1 MFCAKCGAVLADD
14 ARKCDQCGAPV
25 RIRPGHE
32 AAVEKKAK
40 KGGRTVSAP
49 VKKNLSLED
58 AAETGAEAET
68 LRDPVFYEEADRDV
82 DVDAIIKIARGE
94 EPDYGGKADTK
105 ESFSAPEDDEEPEL
119 DMDTYLAG
127 MPLIQ
132 KIRRSISMR
141 HHRREEAADQRR
153 MNRQLER
160 ALHHFAEEEKDQQKA
175 EELRAEAA
183 RLREAEK
190 VRRREAERAE
200 AARRQQEKVRA
211 EKAAAERAEAARRQ
225 QEKARTEKAAA
236 ERAEAARRQ
245 QEKARTE
252 KAAAERAEAARRQQ
266 EKARAEKAA
275 AEHEE
280 AARLRQEKTHA
291 EKAAAERAETVLLQE
306 EKAGAVKAAEKSA
319 EAVILQEEKADTVKT
334 AEKSAEAAAL
344 QEKAGSG
351 RKAHASEKAADQ
363 ELKPASEKVADQ
375 EVKPA
380 SEKAAESRNKTA
392 AVTTRRL
399 NYAELT
405 PEERRI
411 EKARRLRKFQENQ
424 PDSMDE
430 FLGRYGMTKDAA
442 VRIATL
448 FLIALLSIIYVMGRG
463 SGTSVTDAPVAGDS
477 ITGTTAAPGQE
488 EGGMPAEESGEIQ
501 VPTGGG
507 EFGNE

>member
-225 QEKARTEKAAA
+225 QEKARAEKAAA

-252 KAAAERAEAARRQQ
+252 KARA
-266 EKARAEKAA
+266 KKAA

-351 RKAHASEKAADQ
+351 RKAHTAEKAADQ
-363 ELKPASEKVADQ
+363 ELKPASEKAADQ

>member
-225 QEKARTEKAAA
+225 QEKAR
-236 ERAEAARRQ
+236 
-245 QEKARTE
+245 
-252 KAAAERAEAARRQQ
+252 
-266 EKARAEKAA
+266 AEKAA

-363 ELKPASEKVADQ
+363 ELKPASEKAADQ

-380 SEKAAESRNKTA
+380 SEKVAESRNKTA

>member
-190 VRRREAERAE
+190 DRRREAERAE

-225 QEKARTEKAAA
+225 QEKARAEKAAA

-252 KAAAERAEAARRQQ
+252 KARA
-266 EKARAEKAA
+266 KKAA

-363 ELKPASEKVADQ
+363 ELKPASEKAADQ

-380 SEKAAESRNKTA
+380 SEKVAESRNKTA

>member
-132 KIRRSISMR
+132 KIRRIISMR

-211 EKAAAERAEAARRQ
+211 
-225 QEKARTEKAAA
+225 EKAAA

-363 ELKPASEKVADQ
+363 ELKPASEKAADQ

>member
-211 EKAAAERAEAARRQ
+211 EKAAV
-225 QEKARTEKAAA
+225 

-488 EGGMPAEESGEIQ
+488 EGGMPAKESGEIQ

>member
-132 KIRRSISMR
+132 KIRRIISMR

-211 EKAAAERAEAARRQ
+211 
-225 QEKARTEKAAA
+225 EKAAA

-351 RKAHASEKAADQ
+351 RKAHAAEKAADQ
-363 ELKPASEKVADQ
+363 ELKPASEKAADQ

>member
-25 RIRPGHE
+25 RIRAGHE

-190 VRRREAERAE
+190 DRRREAERAE

-252 KAAAERAEAARRQQ
+252 KARA
-266 EKARAEKAA
+266 KKAA

-291 EKAAAERAETVLLQE
+291 EKQRQSAQRQSFFRRRKPVL
-306 EKAGAVKAAEKSA
+306 
-319 EAVILQEEKADTVKT
+319 
-334 AEKSAEAAAL
+334 
-344 QEKAGSG
+344 
-351 RKAHASEKAADQ
+351 
-363 ELKPASEKVADQ
+363 
-375 EVKPA
+375 
-380 SEKAAESRNKTA
+380 
-392 AVTTRRL
+392 
-399 NYAELT
+399 
-405 PEERRI
+405 
-411 EKARRLRKFQENQ
+411 
-424 PDSMDE
+424 
-430 FLGRYGMTKDAA
+430 
-442 VRIATL
+442 
-448 FLIALLSIIYVMGRG
+448 
-463 SGTSVTDAPVAGDS
+463 
-477 ITGTTAAPGQE
+477 
-488 EGGMPAEESGEIQ
+488 
-501 VPTGGG
+501 
-507 EFGNE
+507 

>member
-236 ERAEAARRQ
+236 ERAE
-245 QEKARTE
+245 
-252 KAAAERAEAARRQQ
+252 
-266 EKARAEKAA
+266 
-275 AEHEE
+275 
-280 AARLRQEKTHA
+280 
-291 EKAAAERAETVLLQE
+291 TVLLQE

-351 RKAHASEKAADQ
+351 REAHAAEKAADQ
-363 ELKPASEKVADQ
+363 ELKPASEKAADQ

>member
-236 ERAEAARRQ
+236 ERAEAARQ
-245 QEKARTE
+245 
-252 KAAAERAEAARRQQ
+252 QQ

-380 SEKAAESRNKTA
+380 SEKVAESRNKTA

>member
-190 VRRREAERAE
+190 DRRREAERAE

-225 QEKARTEKAAA
+225 QEKARAEKAAA

-252 KAAAERAEAARRQQ
+252 KARA
-266 EKARAEKAA
+266 KKAA

-363 ELKPASEKVADQ
+363 ELKPASEKAADQ

>member
-49 VKKNLSLED
+49 VKKNLPLED

-132 KIRRSISMR
+132 KIRRIISMR

-190 VRRREAERAE
+190 DRRREAERAE

-211 EKAAAERAEAARRQ
+211 
-225 QEKARTEKAAA
+225 
-236 ERAEAARRQ
+236 
-245 QEKARTE
+245 E

-351 RKAHASEKAADQ
+351 RKAHAAEKAADQ
-363 ELKPASEKVADQ
+363 ELKPASEKAADQ

>member
-49 VKKNLSLED
+49 VKKNLPLED

-211 EKAAAERAEAARRQ
+211 
-225 QEKARTEKAAA
+225 EKAAA

>member
-245 QEKARTE
+245 QEKAR
-252 KAAAERAEAARRQQ
+252 
-266 EKARAEKAA
+266 AEKAA

-351 RKAHASEKAADQ
+351 RKAHASEK
-363 ELKPASEKVADQ
+363 V
-375 EVKPA
+375 
-380 SEKAAESRNKTA
+380 AESRNKTA

>member
-245 QEKARTE
+245 QEKAR
-252 KAAAERAEAARRQQ
+252 
-266 EKARAEKAA
+266 AEKAA

-351 RKAHASEKAADQ
+351 REAHAAEKAADQ
-363 ELKPASEKVADQ
+363 ELKPASEKAADQ
-375 EVKPA
+375 EIKPA

>member
-132 KIRRSISMR
+132 KIRRIISMR

-190 VRRREAERAE
+190 DRRREAERAE

-225 QEKARTEKAAA
+225 QEKARAEKAAA

-252 KAAAERAEAARRQQ
+252 KARA
-266 EKARAEKAA
+266 KKAA

-351 RKAHASEKAADQ
+351 RKAHAAEKAADQ
-363 ELKPASEKVADQ
+363 ELKPASEKAADQ

>member
-190 VRRREAERAE
+190 DRRREAERAE

-225 QEKARTEKAAA
+225 QEKARTEKA
-236 ERAEAARRQ
+236 RA
-245 QEKARTE
+245 K
-252 KAAAERAEAARRQQ
+252 
-266 EKARAEKAA
+266 KAA

-351 RKAHASEKAADQ
+351 RKAHAAEKAADQ
-363 ELKPASEKVADQ
+363 ELKPASEKAADQ

-380 SEKAAESRNKTA
+380 SEKVAESRNKTA

>member
-190 VRRREAERAE
+190 DRRREAERAE

-211 EKAAAERAEAARRQ
+211 
-225 QEKARTEKAAA
+225 
-236 ERAEAARRQ
+236 
-245 QEKARTE
+245 E

-363 ELKPASEKVADQ
+363 ELKPASEKAADQ

>member
-132 KIRRSISMR
+132 KIRRIISMR

-190 VRRREAERAE
+190 DRRREAERAE

-211 EKAAAERAEAARRQ
+211 
-225 QEKARTEKAAA
+225 EKAAA

-363 ELKPASEKVADQ
+363 ELKPASEKAADQ

>member
-132 KIRRSISMR
+132 KIRRIISMR

-211 EKAAAERAEAARRQ
+211 
-225 QEKARTEKAAA
+225 
-236 ERAEAARRQ
+236 
-245 QEKARTE
+245 E

-351 RKAHASEKAADQ
+351 RKAHAAEKAADQ
-363 ELKPASEKVADQ
+363 ELKPASEKAADQ

>member
-132 KIRRSISMR
+132 KIRRIISMR

-190 VRRREAERAE
+190 DRRREAERAE

-211 EKAAAERAEAARRQ
+211 
-225 QEKARTEKAAA
+225 
-236 ERAEAARRQ
+236 
-245 QEKARTE
+245 E

-351 RKAHASEKAADQ
+351 RKAHAAEKAADQ

>member
-236 ERAEAARRQ
+236 ERAEAPRRQ
-245 QEKARTE
+245 QEKARP
-252 KAAAERAEAARRQQ
+252 
-266 EKARAEKAA
+266 
-275 AEHEE
+275 
-280 AARLRQEKTHA
+280 

-351 RKAHASEKAADQ
+351 REAHAAEKAADQ
-363 ELKPASEKVADQ
+363 EVKPASEKAADQ

>member
-225 QEKARTEKAAA
+225 QEKARA
-236 ERAEAARRQ
+236 
-245 QEKARTE
+245 E

-351 RKAHASEKAADQ
+351 RKAHAAEKAADQ
-363 ELKPASEKVADQ
+363 ELKPASEKAADQ

>member
-225 QEKARTEKAAA
+225 QEKAR
-236 ERAEAARRQ
+236 
-245 QEKARTE
+245 
-252 KAAAERAEAARRQQ
+252 
-266 EKARAEKAA
+266 AEKAA

-351 RKAHASEKAADQ
+351 RKAHAAEKAADQ

-380 SEKAAESRNKTA
+380 SEKATESRNKTA

>member
-132 KIRRSISMR
+132 KIRRIISMR

-225 QEKARTEKAAA
+225 QEKARAEKAAA

-252 KAAAERAEAARRQQ
+252 KARA
-266 EKARAEKAA
+266 KKAA

-351 RKAHASEKAADQ
+351 RKAHTAEKAADQ
-363 ELKPASEKVADQ
+363 ELKPASEKAADQ

>member
-190 VRRREAERAE
+190 DRRREAERAE

-225 QEKARTEKAAA
+225 QEKART
-236 ERAEAARRQ
+236 
-245 QEKARTE
+245 
-252 KAAAERAEAARRQQ
+252 
-266 EKARAEKAA
+266 
-275 AEHEE
+275 
-280 AARLRQEKTHA
+280 

-351 RKAHASEKAADQ
+351 RKAHAAEKAADQ
-363 ELKPASEKVADQ
+363 ELKPASEKAADQ

>member
-225 QEKARTEKAAA
+225 QEKAR
-236 ERAEAARRQ
+236 
-245 QEKARTE
+245 
-252 KAAAERAEAARRQQ
+252 
-266 EKARAEKAA
+266 AEKAA

-351 RKAHASEKAADQ
+351 REAHAAEKAADQ
-363 ELKPASEKVADQ
+363 EVKPASEKAADQ

>member
-132 KIRRSISMR
+132 KIRRIISMR

-252 KAAAERAEAARRQQ
+252 KARA
-266 EKARAEKAA
+266 KKAA

>member
-132 KIRRSISMR
+132 KIRRIISMR

-190 VRRREAERAE
+190 DRRREAERAE

-225 QEKARTEKAAA
+225 QEKARA
-236 ERAEAARRQ
+236 
-245 QEKARTE
+245 E

-351 RKAHASEKAADQ
+351 RKAHAAEKAADQ
-363 ELKPASEKVADQ
+363 ELKPASEKAADQ

>member
-245 QEKARTE
+245 QEKAR
-252 KAAAERAEAARRQQ
+252 
-266 EKARAEKAA
+266 AEKAA

-380 SEKAAESRNKTA
+380 SEKVAESRNKTA

-488 EGGMPAEESGEIQ
+488 EGGMPVEESGEIQ

>member
-132 KIRRSISMR
+132 KIRRIISMR

-225 QEKARTEKAAA
+225 QEKARAEKAAA

-252 KAAAERAEAARRQQ
+252 KARA
-266 EKARAEKAA
+266 KKAA

-363 ELKPASEKVADQ
+363 ELKPASEKAADQ

-380 SEKAAESRNKTA
+380 SEKVAESRNKTA

>member
-245 QEKARTE
+245 QEKAR
-252 KAAAERAEAARRQQ
+252 
-266 EKARAEKAA
+266 AEKAA

-380 SEKAAESRNKTA
+380 SEKVAESRNKTA

>member
-132 KIRRSISMR
+132 KIRRIISMR

-190 VRRREAERAE
+190 DRRREAERAE

-225 QEKARTEKAAA
+225 QEKARAEKAAA
-236 ERAEAARRQ
+236 ER
-245 QEKARTE
+245 
-252 KAAAERAEAARRQQ
+252 
-266 EKARAEKAA
+266 
-275 AEHEE
+275 EE

>member
-132 KIRRSISMR
+132 KIRRIISMR

-190 VRRREAERAE
+190 VRRRE
-200 AARRQQEKVRA
+200 
-211 EKAAAERAEAARRQ
+211 
-225 QEKARTEKAAA
+225 
-236 ERAEAARRQ
+236 
-245 QEKARTE
+245 
-252 KAAAERAEAARRQQ
+252 AERAEAARRQQ

-380 SEKAAESRNKTA
+380 SEKVAESRNKTA

>member
-225 QEKARTEKAAA
+225 QEKARTEN
-236 ERAEAARRQ
+236 
-245 QEKARTE
+245 
-252 KAAAERAEAARRQQ
+252 AAAERAEAARRQQ

-363 ELKPASEKVADQ
+363 ELKPASEKAADQ

>member
-132 KIRRSISMR
+132 KIRRIISMR

-225 QEKARTEKAAA
+225 QEKARAEKAAA

-252 KAAAERAEAARRQQ
+252 KARA
-266 EKARAEKAA
+266 KKAA

-351 RKAHASEKAADQ
+351 RKAHAAEKAADQ
-363 ELKPASEKVADQ
+363 ELKPASEKAADQ

>member
-132 KIRRSISMR
+132 KIRRIISMR

-190 VRRREAERAE
+190 DRRREAERAE

-225 QEKARTEKAAA
+225 QEKARTEKA
-236 ERAEAARRQ
+236 RA
-245 QEKARTE
+245 K
-252 KAAAERAEAARRQQ
+252 
-266 EKARAEKAA
+266 KAA

-363 ELKPASEKVADQ
+363 ELKPASEKAADQ

>member
-225 QEKARTEKAAA
+225 QEKARTEKA
-236 ERAEAARRQ
+236 RA
-245 QEKARTE
+245 K
-252 KAAAERAEAARRQQ
+252 
-266 EKARAEKAA
+266 KAA

-380 SEKAAESRNKTA
+380 SEKVAESRNKTA

>member
-211 EKAAAERAEAARRQ
+211 EKAAVERAEAARRQ

-236 ERAEAARRQ
+236 ERAEAARQ
-245 QEKARTE
+245 
-252 KAAAERAEAARRQQ
+252 QQ

-380 SEKAAESRNKTA
+380 SEKVAESRNKTA

>member
-183 RLREAEK
+183 RLREAEE
-190 VRRREAERAE
+190 VRRRE
-200 AARRQQEKVRA
+200 
-211 EKAAAERAEAARRQ
+211 
-225 QEKARTEKAAA
+225 A

-351 RKAHASEKAADQ
+351 RKAHAAEKAADQ

-380 SEKAAESRNKTA
+380 SEKVAESRNKTA

>member
-132 KIRRSISMR
+132 KIRRIISMR

-190 VRRREAERAE
+190 DRRREAERAE

-211 EKAAAERAEAARRQ
+211 
-225 QEKARTEKAAA
+225 
-236 ERAEAARRQ
+236 
-245 QEKARTE
+245 E

-351 RKAHASEKAADQ
+351 RKAHAAEKAADQ
-363 ELKPASEKVADQ
+363 ELKPASEKAADQ